1 MKFTYISTKT
11 SAAVNSSLEHAI
23 LQTCFGQV
31 YIANYAAWLDFEWKI
46 VLALLK
52 IQVLV
57 RYDSFEQV
65 YKIFIY
71 STGAIRNFVSVTKK
85 YFALLAGKF

>member
-1 MKFTYISTKT
+1 MFW
-11 SAAVNSSLEHAI
+11 ASL
-23 LQTCFGQV
+23 
-31 YIANYAAWLDFEWKI
+31 YNYAAWLDFEWKI

-71 STGAIRNFVSVTKK
+71 STGAIRNFVSGQKIFRT
-85 YFALLAGKF
+85 FGGKIFMSISFVSQA